1 MSVDAQLLSR
11 YRQSSWWS
19 WLALTGVVTFAVLM
33 SIMVGQERSVTP
45 AYQSAVVHW
54 CAGEPLY
61 NMEGHGFLYLPQ
73 AALTFAPWAVLP
85 HTASELVWRW
95 CMISLL
101 AASCIRL
108 TRLLGGDER
117 WFFAISAS
125 SVVLAWGCARNG
137 QSTLLITG
145 LMILAAA
152 DLSEARWWR
161 ATLLL
166 SLAFAFKPLA
176 IVMILLAGA
185 VYPRMSWRLAI
196 GLLFVAIVPFLT
208 QRPDYVISQ
217 YRACVQNLEITF
229 EVGETGLWAQ
239 FFGMLQVL
247 GIEFPSAV
255 RTGMRLFAAAATLF
269 ACWKASRSL
278 SPERSAFYLFSFASC
293 YLMLFN
299 SRTEGNTYTMIGPV
313 YGALLA
319 EAAFRLK
326 NRRSTAWMI
335 AAVVLTVANYELAV
349 LVTPRP
355 KAIWIS
361 PLVCVGVTGYLI
373 LRLVQDTRSAD
384 LENCSTSDENEP
396 PLSVIHKKTA
406 GQSHLKPPH
415 FSNGSFRING
425 H

>member
-1 MSVDAQLLSR
+1 MSVDVQLFSG

-33 SIMVGQERSVTP
+33 SIIVGQERSVTP

-54 CAGEPLY
+54 FAGEPLY
-61 NMEGHGFLYLPQ
+61 SMEGHGFLYLPQ

-95 CMISLL
+95 CMIGVF

-108 TRLLGGDER
+108 TRLLGGDDR
-117 WFFAISAS
+117 WFFAISVS

-161 ATLLL
+161 ATILL
-166 SLAFAFKPLA
+166 SLAFAFKPLV
-176 IVMILLAGA
+176 IVMILLVA
-185 VYPRMSWRLAI
+185 VVYQRMSWRLAI
-196 GLLFVAIVPFLT
+196 GLLFVALVPFMT

-239 FFGMLQVL
+239 FFGMLQVV
-247 GIEFPSAV
+247 GIEFPSGV
-255 RTGMRLFAAAATLF
+255 RTAIRLLAAVTTLF
-269 ACWKASRSL
+269 ACWKASRTL

-326 NRRSTAWMI
+326 NRTSTAWMI

-373 LRLVQDTRSAD
+373 HRLVQDIRTAD
-384 LENCSTSDENEP
+384 LENRKSGDENVPQFSEMRRT
-396 PLSVIHKKTA
+396 TA
-406 GQSHLKPPH
+406 A
-415 FSNGSFRING
+415 
-425 H
+425 

>member
-1 MSVDAQLLSR
+1 MSVEVPSLSR
-11 YRQSSWWS
+11 YRQFSWWS
-19 WLALTGVVTFAVLM
+19 WLALTGVVTFTVVM
-33 SIMVGQERSVTP
+33 SIVMGQERSVTP
-45 AYQSAVVHW
+45 SYQSAVVNW
-54 CAGEPLY
+54 FAGEPLY
-61 NMEGHGFLYLPQ
+61 SMEGHGFLYLPQ
-73 AALTFAPWAVLP
+73 AALTFAPWAMLP
-85 HTASELVWRW
+85 HTPSELVWRW
-95 CMISLL
+95 CMIGVLG
-101 AASCIRL
+101 ASCLRL
-108 TRLLGGDER
+108 TRLVGGDDR
-117 WFFAISAS
+117 WFFAISLS

-161 ATLLL
+161 ATILL

-176 IVMILLAGA
+176 IVMILLAAA
-185 VYPRMSWRLAI
+185 VYPRISWRLAI
-196 GLLFVAIVPFLT
+196 GLLFVAVVPFMT

-239 FFGMLQVL
+239 FFGMLQVA
-247 GIEFPSAV
+247 GIEFPSAA
-255 RTGMRLFAAAATLF
+255 RTAIRLLAAATTLF
-269 ACWKASRSL
+269 ACWKASRVL
-278 SPERSAFYLFSFASC
+278 SPERGAFYLFSFASC

-319 EAAFRLK
+319 EAAFQLK
-326 NRRSTAWMI
+326 NRTSTAWLI

-373 LRLVQDTRSAD
+373 LRLVQEIRAVRLRDQMTNEENLSSSRLTREKA
-384 LENCSTSDENEP
+384 
-396 PLSVIHKKTA
+396 A
-406 GQSHLKPPH
+406 A
-415 FSNGSFRING
+415 
-425 H
+425 

>member
-1 MSVDAQLLSR
+1 MFVETFSLSR

-19 WLALTGVVTFAVLM
+19 WLALTAVVTFTVIM
-33 SIMVGQERSVTP
+33 SIVTGQERSVTP

-54 CAGEPLY
+54 FAGEPLY
-61 NMEGHGFLYLPQ
+61 SMEGHGFLYLPQ
-73 AALTFAPWAVLP
+73 AALTFAPWAMLP

-95 CMISLL
+95 CMVGVL

-108 TRLLGGDER
+108 TRLLGGDDR
-117 WFFAISAS
+117 WFFAISVS

-161 ATLLL
+161 ATILL

-196 GLLFVAIVPFLT
+196 GLLFVALVPFLT

-217 YRACVQNLEITF
+217 YLACVQNLEITF

-239 FFGMLQVL
+239 FFGMLQVA
-247 GIEFPSAV
+247 GIEFPSPV
-255 RTGMRLFAAAATLF
+255 RTGMRLLAAAATLF
-269 ACWKASRSL
+269 ACWKASQSL
-278 SPERSAFYLFSFASC
+278 TPERSAFYLFSFASC

-319 EAAFRLK
+319 EAAFGLK
-326 NRRSTAWMI
+326 SRTSTAWLI

-373 LRLVQDTRSAD
+373 FRLVQDMRTVNLRDQA
-384 LENCSTSDENEP
+384 TADENS
-396 PLSVIHKKTA
+396 LSSREIRTKTA
-406 GQSHLKPPH
+406 A
-415 FSNGSFRING
+415 
-425 H
+425 

>member
-1 MSVDAQLLSR
+1 MSVDVLSLSR

-19 WLALTGVVTFAVLM
+19 WLALTGVVTLTVVM
-33 SIMVGQERSVTP
+33 SILTGQERSVTRS
-45 AYQSAVVHW
+45 YQSAVVHW
-54 CAGEPLY
+54 FAGEPLY

-73 AALTFAPWAVLP
+73 AALTFAPWAMLP
-85 HTASELVWRW
+85 HTASELLWRW
-95 CMISLL
+95 CMIGVL
-101 AASCIRL
+101 AASCLRL
-108 TRLLGGDER
+108 TRLLGGDDR

-161 ATLLL
+161 ATTLL

-176 IVMILLAGA
+176 IVMILLAAA

-196 GLLFVAIVPFLT
+196 GLLFVAVVPFLT

-239 FFGMLQVL
+239 FFGMLQVA

-255 RTGMRLFAAAATLF
+255 RTAIRLLAAATTLF
-269 ACWKASRSL
+269 ACWKASRVL
-278 SPERSAFYLFSFASC
+278 SPERTAFYLFSFASC

-326 NRRSTAWMI
+326 NRTSTAWLI
-335 AAVVLTVANYELAV
+335 AAMVLTVANYELAL

-361 PLVCVGVTGYLI
+361 PLVCVGVTCYLI
-373 LRLVQDTRSAD
+373 NRLVQDIRTTRLLDQATGD
-384 LENCSTSDENEP
+384 EKASTSRE
-396 PLSVIHKKTA
+396 IHTKTA
-406 GQSHLKPPH
+406 A
-415 FSNGSFRING
+415 
-425 H
+425 

>member
-1 MSVDAQLLSR
+1 MSVDVQSSSV
-11 YRQSSWWS
+11 YRQFSLWS
-19 WLALTGVVTFAVLM
+19 WLVLTVVVTFTVVM
-33 SIMVGQERSVTP
+33 SIVTGQERSVTP

-54 CAGEPLY
+54 FAGEPLY

-73 AALTFAPWAVLP
+73 AALTFAPWAMLP
-85 HTASELVWRW
+85 HTASEIVWRW
-95 CMISLL
+95 CMIGVLS
-101 AASCIRL
+101 ASCLRL
-108 TRLLGGDER
+108 VRLLGGDDR

-161 ATLLL
+161 ATTLL

-176 IVMILLAGA
+176 IVMILLST
-185 VYPRMSWRLAI
+185 VIYPRMSWRLAI
-196 GLLFVAIVPFLT
+196 GLLFVAVVPFMT

-217 YRACVQNLEITF
+217 YRDCVQNLEITF

-239 FFGMLQVL
+239 FFGMLQVA
-247 GIEFPSAV
+247 GIEFPSTARTAIRLLAAV
-255 RTGMRLFAAAATLF
+255 TTLF
-269 ACWKASRSL
+269 ACWKASKVL
-278 SPERSAFYLFSFASC
+278 SPKHSAFYLFSFASC

-326 NRRSTAWMI
+326 NRTSTAWMI

-349 LVTPRP
+349 LITPRP

-361 PLVCVGVTGYLI
+361 PLVCVGVTCYLI
-373 LRLVQDTRSAD
+373 HRLVQDMRARRLTDQATGG
-384 LENCSTSDENEP
+384 ETTSTSREFDT
-396 PLSVIHKKTA
+396 KTA
-406 GQSHLKPPH
+406 A
-415 FSNGSFRING
+415 
-425 H
+425 

>member
-1 MSVDAQLLSR
+1 MSVDTPSLSI
-11 YRQSSWWS
+11 YRQSGWWS
-19 WLALTGVVTFAVLM
+19 WLALTGVVTLTVVM
-33 SIMVGQERSVTP
+33 SIVTGQERSVTP
-45 AYQSAVVHW
+45 NYQSAVVHW
-54 CAGEPLY
+54 FAGEPLY

-73 AALTFAPWAVLP
+73 AALTFAPWAMLP

-95 CMISLL
+95 CMIGVL
-101 AASCIRL
+101 AASCLRL
-108 TRLLGGDER
+108 TRLLGGDDR

-152 DLSEARWWR
+152 DLSEAHWWR
-161 ATLLL
+161 ATILL
-166 SLAFAFKPLA
+166 SLAFAFKPLV
-176 IVMILLAGA
+176 IVLILLAGA

-196 GLLFVAIVPFLT
+196 GLLFVALVPFMT

-229 EVGETGLWAQ
+229 DVGETGLWAQ
-239 FFGMLQVL
+239 FFGMLQVA
-247 GIEFPSAV
+247 GIKFPSAV
-255 RTGMRLFAAAATLF
+255 RTVMRLLAAATTLF
-269 ACWKASRSL
+269 ACWKASRVL

-319 EAAFRLK
+319 EAAFQLK
-326 NRRSTAWMI
+326 NRTSTSWMI

-355 KAIWIS
+355 KAVWIS

-373 LRLVQDTRSAD
+373 LRLAQDLRTAD
-384 LENCSTSDENEP
+384 LENRMTSDQNVP
-396 PLSVIHKKTA
+396 ASSGIPGKSA
-406 GQSHLKPPH
+406 A
-415 FSNGSFRING
+415 
-425 H
+425 